1 LSRDTLIPGAGF
13 GSCFRLAGPGVLS
26 SRWRVLP
33 YLRCTAANAVGR
45 SHTRIEVPSS
55 RTWPWQSRLPGI
67 RCALEMISSPHT
79 VLCNRRAA
87 HGERA
92 REAPARGRGSPPAP
106 DAGNR
111 RRCQSQSEGPIKA
124 RGSGIGGLVLVISFA
139 IFGHLGCSTT
149 SAPQVPR
156 QHPLPYDSRYHA
168 GLSTWRTL
176 PWTPF
181 WPRRLGRLS

>member
-124 RGSGIGGLVLVISFA
+124 RGSGIGGLGGPPRSQPQLLAASRPSCAGFS
-139 IFGHLGCSTT
+139 CSCRVRRR
-149 SAPQVPR
+149 A
-156 QHPLPYDSRYHA
+156 HPLCALRCA
-168 GLSTWRTL
+168 G
-176 PWTPF
+176 PAPEQ
-181 WPRRLGRLS
+181 RLGGV